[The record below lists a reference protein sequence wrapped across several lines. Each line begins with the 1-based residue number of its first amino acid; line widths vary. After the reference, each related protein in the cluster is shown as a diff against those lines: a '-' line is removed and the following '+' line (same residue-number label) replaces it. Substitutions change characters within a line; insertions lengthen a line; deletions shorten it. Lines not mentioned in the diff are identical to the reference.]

1 MKAESM
7 LFRSTKLRC
16 LIKYLNTLNSGA
28 ICPVSRQKTFINL
41 PLFEFYKYLFEG
53 CNNRFLQAAE
63 LCVIKQ
69 TNMNNNKVWFVTGA
83 SKGLGLACTGRL
95 SDAETRNNF
104 DVNVFGALNV
114 IRKALPQMRNNKA
127 AIFSI
132 FLRSPVLV
140 VVCRLWYLL
149 RHQICHAWSFRSF
162 TV

>member
-83 SKGLGLACTGRL
+83 SKGLGLACTGR
-95 SDAETRNNF
+95 TQRCRNHEQF
-104 DVNVFGALNV
+104 RCECFW
-114 IRKALPQMRNNKA
+114 
-127 AIFSI
+127 
-132 FLRSPVLV
+132 RSE
-140 VVCRLWYLL
+140 CN
-149 RHQICHAWSFRSF
+149 S
-162 TV
+162 